1 MRRLNYQ
8 IEEQE
13 NGIELKTYLRQKG
26 YSVRLLRKL
35 KNRIF
40 LEGKPT
46 FLRERLKEGQTLFI
60 EWEEENGSEKI
71 LPVNLNLN
79 ILYED
84 EDILIV
90 NKQSGMPVH
99 PSQGN
104 YGNTL
109 ANGIAFY
116 CQQKGENYPFRAI
129 NRLDKD
135 TTGLVLLAKNGLS
148 AAILSEM
155 VKNNK
160 IHREYLA
167 ICSGEV
173 PLEGM
178 IDAPIARREGSILER
193 CVDKEK
199 GDTAITCYKR
209 IWKKNHCSLV
219 RLWLKTG
226 RTHQIRVHMKYI
238 GHPLLGDFLYHADF
252 SRIQRQSL
260 HSYRMEFDHPI
271 ERHRMKFICPIP
283 NDMKQVILEDF

>member
-1 MRRLNYQ
+1 MRRLKYQ

-26 YSVRLLRKL
+26 YSARLLRKL

-40 LEGKPT
+40 LEGKPV
-46 FLRERLKEGQTLFI
+46 FLREQLKEGQTLLI

-109 ANGIAFY
+109 ANGIVFY

-129 NRLDKD
+129 NRLDRD

-193 CVDKEK
+193 CVDTEK

-271 ERHRMKFICPIP
+271 EGHRMKFICPVP